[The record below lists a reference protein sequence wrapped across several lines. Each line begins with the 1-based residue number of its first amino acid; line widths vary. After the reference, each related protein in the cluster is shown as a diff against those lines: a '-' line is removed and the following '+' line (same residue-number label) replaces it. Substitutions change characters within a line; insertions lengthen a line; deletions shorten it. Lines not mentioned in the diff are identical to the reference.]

1 MHKLVRVGVS
11 TALAVTML
19 AGVAKCGEPCEKT
32 KDKGTPPGSG
42 RQVCDDTKSAS
53 PAWLVRR

>member
-1 MHKLVRVGVS
+1 MKRAIAL

-19 AGVAKCGEPCEKT
+19 AGITQCGEPCAKT

-42 RQVCDDTKSAS
+42 RQVCDDKKT
-53 PAWLVRR
+53 LVLR